1 MTKWL
6 WRFVAYLGF
15 LGAQCIVIFPTAD
28 SWSDAFRALGLVAII
43 TAIIGLAA
51 LMLDKGFSTLRSP
64 SK

>member
-6 WRFVAYLGF
+6 WRIVAYLGF

-28 SWSDAFRALGLVAII
+28 TWTDAFRALGLVAIV
-43 TAIIGLAA
+43 TAIIGVAA
-51 LMLDKGFSTLRSP
+51 LTLAKRISTFKKA